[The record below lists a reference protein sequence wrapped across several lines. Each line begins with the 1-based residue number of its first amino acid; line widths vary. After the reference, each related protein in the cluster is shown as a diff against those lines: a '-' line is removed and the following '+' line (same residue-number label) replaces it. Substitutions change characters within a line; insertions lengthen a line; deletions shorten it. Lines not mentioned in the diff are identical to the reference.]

1 MSRQALIDA
10 YMDMGISPK
19 DTDEEKIKKRMLSFL
34 PLIIGIVATAWGSV
48 YILLGHYLSAS
59 IPLFYA
65 VVSALNLVHFAYTK
79 QIIFLQISQLLLVLF
94 LPFFLMWSL
103 GGFAGG
109 SFMLIWAFFAPV
121 AAMAFEKNKNSKWFV
136 AFIILIFV
144 SAFLNA
150 TLTRTAFH
158 LPEIWINIFFVLN
171 SVVGFGGIYAM
182 FLYYIKDK
190 EKRSEAVL
198 LIEHEKL
205 LKKSAELEHVNAKLE
220 NLAIHD
226 TLTGLHNRYALL
238 ERLQNSINFAQ
249 KNNQKLALFF
259 IDLDRFKQ
267 INDSLGHAV
276 GDEVLI
282 HVGKLLLGSIHGNDL
297 VARLGGDEFVVL
309 IDQIQDAYHLS
320 SIADKIIKVVQQVI
334 ELENQEL
341 QVTCSI
347 GISIY
352 PDDIEESESLE
363 SHTALANLLL
373 RNADAAMYR
382 AKDEGKNNYQFYQPS
397 MTSEAFEQMTLEKNL
412 RNALLEDELVVYYQ
426 PQIDIVTET
435 IIGMEALVRW
445 NHPKLGMIPPMKFI
459 PMAEDIGLIVL
470 LDRIVM
476 DKAMK
481 QLSQW
486 YKDGFNPGILS
497 LNLSVKQLQQSDF
510 IEKIST
516 LIEEHGCL
524 ASWIEFEITEGQIMR
539 NPDKS
544 ITVLEA
550 IDAMGIKLSVDDFGT
565 GYSSLS
571 YLKRLPI
578 KKLKIDQSF
587 VRDIPDDKDDM
598 AIVNTIINLA
608 DNLGL
613 NIIAEGVETEEQKDF
628 LLAHGCRHV
637 QGYFYAKPMKAE
649 EMTVM
654 LNGPMGKQHLEESSE
669 FQI

>member
-1 MSRQALIDA
+1 MSRQNFIDA
-10 YMDMGISPK
+10 YMGMGIRPE
-19 DTDEEKIKKRMLSFL
+19 DTDEDKIKKRMLSFL
-34 PLIIGIVATAWGSV
+34 PLIIGIVAAVWGSV
-48 YILLGHYLSAS
+48 YVLLGHYLSAA

-65 VVSALNLVHFAYTK
+65 VISALNLLHFAYTK
-79 QIIFLQISQLLLVLF
+79 KIIFLQMSQLLLVLF

-121 AAMAFEKNKNSKWFV
+121 AAMAFEKSKNSQWFI

-144 SAFLNA
+144 SAFLDE
-150 TLTRTAFH
+150 TLIQRASH
-158 LPEIWINIFFVLN
+158 LSQLWKTIFFVLN

-282 HVGKLLLGSIHGNDL
+282 HVAELLLGNIHGNDL

-309 IDQIQDAYHLS
+309 IDQVEDAYHLS
-320 SIADKIIKVVQQVI
+320 TVADNIIKVIQQVI

-352 PDDIEESESLE
+352 PDDIDGSESLE

-382 AKDEGKNNYQFYQPS
+382 AKDEGKNNYQFYQAS

-445 NHPKLGMIPPMKFI
+445 NHPKLGMILPNKFI

-476 DKAMK
+476 DKAIK
-481 QLSQW
+481 QFSQW
-486 YKDGFNPGILS
+486 YMQGLNPGTLS
-497 LNLSVKQLQQSDF
+497 LNLSVKQLQQGDF
-510 IEKIST
+510 TEKFST
-516 LIEEHGCL
+516 LLEDHGCL
-524 ASWIEFEITEGQIMR
+524 ASWIELEVTEGQIMR
-539 NPDKS
+539 HPEKS
-544 ITVLEA
+544 ITALEA
-550 IDAMGIKLSVDDFGT
+550 IDAMGIKLSIDDFGT

-587 VRDIPDDKDDM
+587 VRDIPEDKDDM
-598 AIVNTIINLA
+598 AIVKTIINLA

-613 NIIAEGVETEEQKDF
+613 NVIAEGVETQEQKDF

-649 EMTVM
+649 DMTTM
-654 LNGPMGKQHLEESSE
+654 LNSPMGKQHIDESTE
-669 FQI
+669 FHI